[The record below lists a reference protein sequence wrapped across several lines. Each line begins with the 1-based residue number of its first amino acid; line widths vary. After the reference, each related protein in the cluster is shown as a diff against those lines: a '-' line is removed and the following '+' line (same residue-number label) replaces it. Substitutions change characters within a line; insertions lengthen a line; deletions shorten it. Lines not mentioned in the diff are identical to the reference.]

1 MPKMALSANFSYK
14 TLDKRENLVYNYGV
28 IEAELPFSPAQSQL
42 RRVNTKPVNQGDVVV
57 WTVVPRFFYVNKM
70 EVLVISNTKETSIN
84 EEIRLPEVRVIAGD
98 GEQIGIMSSAD
109 ALRIAEEK
117 DLDLVL
123 IAPQA
128 KPPVCKIM
136 DYGKYKF
143 EQAKSEKKAKKNQK
157 VLETKEIRMSLNIDT
172 HDFETKL
179 NQTIKFLKAGNK
191 VKVSVRF
198 RRARELSH
206 QDLAHDLLNK
216 FKEGLMEFG
225 QVDKGAKLEGRNLAM
240 IVTPKVQ

>member
-1 MPKMALSANFSYK
+1 MP
-14 TLDKRENLVYNYGV
+14 
-28 IEAELPFSPAQSQL
+28 
-42 RRVNTKPVNQGDVVV
+42 
-57 WTVVPRFFYVNKM
+57 
-70 EVLVISNTKETSIN
+70 VISNAKETSIN
-84 EEIRLPEVRVIAGD
+84 EEIRLPEVRVISDD
-98 GEQIGIMSSAD
+98 GGQIGIMSSNE
-109 ALRIAEEK
+109 ALKIAEER

-136 DYGKYKF
+136 DSGKYKF

-179 NQTIKFLKAGNK
+179 NQTKKFLKSGNK

-206 QDLAHDLLNK
+206 QDIAFDLLKK
-216 FKEGLMEFG
+216 FEEGCQEFG

-240 IVTPKVQ
+240 IVSPKA

>member
-1 MPKMALSANFSYK
+1 M
-14 TLDKRENLVYNYGV
+14 
-28 IEAELPFSPAQSQL
+28 
-42 RRVNTKPVNQGDVVV
+42 
-57 WTVVPRFFYVNKM
+57 PRFFYVNKM

-84 EEIRLPEVRVIAGD
+84 EEIRLPEVRVISGD

-117 DLDLVL
+117 ELDLVL

-143 EQAKSEKKAKKNQK
+143 EQAKNEKKAKKNQK

-206 QDLAHDLLNK
+206 QDLAHDLLDK
-216 FKEGLMEFG
+216 FKEGLTEFG

>member
-1 MPKMALSANFSYK
+1 
-14 TLDKRENLVYNYGV
+14 
-28 IEAELPFSPAQSQL
+28 
-42 RRVNTKPVNQGDVVV
+42 
-57 WTVVPRFFYVNKM
+57 M
-70 EVLVISNTKETSIN
+70 EVPVISNSKETSIN
-84 EEIRLPEVRVIAGD
+84 EEIRLPEVRVISDD
-98 GEQIGIMSSAD
+98 GGQVGIMSSAD
-109 ALRIAEEK
+109 ALKIAVER

-143 EQAKSEKKAKKNQK
+143 EQAKNEKKAKKNQK

-179 NQTIKFLKAGNK
+179 NQTKKFLKAGNK

-206 QDLAHDLLNK
+206 QDIAVDLLKK
-216 FKEGLMEFG
+216 FEEGCAEFG

-240 IVTPKVQ
+240 IVSPKA

>member
-1 MPKMALSANFSYK
+1 MNF
-14 TLDKRENLVYNYGV
+14 
-28 IEAELPFSPAQSQL
+28 
-42 RRVNTKPVNQGDVVV
+42 VV
-57 WTVVPRFFYVNKM
+57 WTVVPRFFYVIKL
-70 EVLVISNTKETSIN
+70 EVPVISNAKETSIN
-84 EEIRLPEVRVIAGD
+84 EEIRLPEVRVISDD
-98 GEQIGIMSSAD
+98 GGQIGIMSSNE
-109 ALRIAEEK
+109 ALKIAEER

-179 NQTIKFLKAGNK
+179 NQTKKFLKSGNK

-206 QDLAHDLLNK
+206 QDIAFDLLKK
-216 FKEGLMEFG
+216 FEEGCQEFG

-240 IVTPKVQ
+240 IVSPKA

>member
-1 MPKMALSANFSYK
+1 M
-14 TLDKRENLVYNYGV
+14 
-28 IEAELPFSPAQSQL
+28 
-42 RRVNTKPVNQGDVVV
+42 
-57 WTVVPRFFYVNKM
+57 PRFFYVIKM
-70 EVLVISNTKETSIN
+70 EVSLISTKETSIN
-84 EEIRLPEVRVIAGD
+84 EEIRFPEVRVVSDD
-98 GEQIGIMSSAD
+98 GGQIGIMSSAD
-109 ALRIAEEK
+109 ALKIAEEK
-117 DLDLVL
+117 ELDLVL

-157 VLETKEIRMSLNIDT
+157 VQETKEIRMSLNIDT

-179 NQTIKFLKAGNK
+179 NQTIKFLKQGNK

-206 QDLAHDLLNK
+206 QDLAIELLDK
-216 FKEGLMEFG
+216 FKEGLTEYG
-225 QVDKGAKLEGRNLAM
+225 QVDKGAKLEGRNLGM
-240 IVTPKVQ
+240 MVSPKA